1 MNFNEALTKTQ
12 NNRKT
17 TTENGAVGYETSGKA
32 LLDFNFKV
40 TSLRGASAEEIITDF
55 SNAYYEN
62 PYYAKLYLM
71 YLRDVRGGMGERRIF
86 RICLNWMLDVSDDAM
101 NILVNT
107 PKIGRWDD
115 VLYFHDNKVAHDVVV
130 EMVRTQ
136 LEKDLENYKTGE
148 PVSLLAKWMPSN
160 NCSSI
165 ESIALANKLT
175 KELGLTPN
183 TYRKTLV
190 KLRKVTNVV
199 EQKMS
204 ANQWSEID
212 YSAVPSKANLLYK
225 DAFNRHDYTRRAEF
239 LEDVQNGV
247 EKINADTVNPYEIVK
262 RYHNDNEY
270 CYWDSHVS
278 SYDKELEL
286 AWKAL
291 PNKLKDDK
299 DVLVVLDTSGS
310 MMSEIPNSRL
320 RIAHVANS
328 LAIYFA
334 ERLHGQFRNKIISFS
349 RTPKYLDLSNCTTL
363 RDKLQYIESQ
373 SEVANTNIT
382 ATMRLILNTARQNHM
397 SQSKLPSTIL
407 ILSDMEFD
415 GCVEFE
421 GDYIFGDQRKSLF
434 EDIQREY
441 ESYGYKMPR
450 IAFWN
455 IGSRTNAI
463 PLQQND
469 LGVAL
474 ISGFSTSTAEMVM
487 SNELDP
493 YKALIKVI
501 TKKRYTDILSP
512 ESDDLFW

>member
-1 MNFNEALTKTQ
+1 MNFNEALTRTQ

-17 TTENGAVGYETSGKA
+17 TTENGAVGYETSDKA

-55 SNAYYEN
+55 SHVYFEN

-86 RICLNWMLDVSDDAM
+86 RICLDWLLDTDDDAI
-101 NILVNT
+101 NILVGT
-107 PKIGRWDD
+107 PEIGRWDD

-165 ESIALANKLT
+165 ESITLANKLT
-175 KELGLTPN
+175 KELGLIPKI
-183 TYRKTLV
+183 YRKTLV
-190 KLRKVTNVV
+190 KLRKATNVV

-204 ANQWSEID
+204 ANEWSEID

-225 DAFNRHDYTRRAEF
+225 DAFNRHDYARRAEF
-239 LEDVQNGV
+239 LDDVQNGV
-247 EKINADTVNPYEIVK
+247 TKINADTVNPYEIVK
-262 RYHNDNEY
+262 RYYNDEYYYHNVR
-270 CYWDSHVS
+270 H
-278 SYDKELEL
+278 YDRELEL
-286 AWKAL
+286 AWQAL

-310 MMSEIPNSRL
+310 MMGEIPNSRL

-349 RTPKYLDLSNCTTL
+349 RTPKYLDLANCKTL
-363 RDKLQYIESQ
+363 RDKVAYIESH

-397 SQSKLPSTIL
+397 HQSDLPSTIL

-415 GCVEFE
+415 GCVEFDK
-421 GDYIFGDQRKSLF
+421 DYIFEDSRKALF

-450 IAFWN
+450 VAFWN

-463 PLQQND
+463 PLKQND

-474 ISGFSTSTAEMVM
+474 ISGFSTSVAEMVM

-493 YKALIKVI
+493 YKALIKTI
-501 TKKRYTDILSP
+501 TKKRYTDILS
-512 ESDDLFW
+512 DWDY